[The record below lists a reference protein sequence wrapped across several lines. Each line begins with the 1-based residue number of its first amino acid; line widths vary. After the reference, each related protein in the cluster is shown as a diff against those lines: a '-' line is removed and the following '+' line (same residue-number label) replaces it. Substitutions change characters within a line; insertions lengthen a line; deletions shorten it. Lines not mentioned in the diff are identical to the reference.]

1 MNGLRSVGK
10 PPTMGATTSG
20 NGVGSGGVARPLFG
34 GAGRNAKDLAG
45 AGRGALGGGRGGGV
59 GGGVGGGG
67 GGGYVKAI
75 ESSLEAQKKA
85 ALAPLVK
92 LENDIVTSAEQ
103 FAAATAVGLVGLA
116 AVRRFVR

>member
-45 AGRGALGGGRGGGV
+45 AGRGALGGGRGGG
-59 GGGVGGGG
+59 GGGGG